1 MFGEVIQK
9 EFPLRHGPKIG
20 LFMVIEADQEGSNEI
35 ESSQVGKGIEGF
47 DLPDHTTHAE
57 QARYFSKHRES
68 IQIKAET
75 LMAKQLSDVE
85 KISRAAAK
93 IENAF
98 RARQIKFNLA
108 NPADVK
114 LDPAV
119 KVKVFGPVSVWI
131 FNGVPPT
138 DLLETLRIDRF
149 DHSLRFERKSFRQE
163 KPKRVPSCARQ
174 ALTIYEFF
182 NFMTK
187 SHWKIDHSM
196 WRTARISTK
205 LDKK

>member
-9 EFPLRHGPKIG
+9 EFPLGHAPKIG
-20 LFMVIEADQEGSNEI
+20 LFMIIEADQEGGSEI
-35 ESSQVGKGIEGF
+35 EFSQVGKRIESF

-57 QARYFSKHRES
+57 QACNFSKHWEL
-68 IQIKAET
+68 IQIEAET

-98 RARQIKFNLA
+98 RTRQIKFNLA
-108 NPADVK
+108 NPANVK
-114 LDPAV
+114 VDPAL

-131 FNGVPPT
+131 FNGVPPA

-149 DHSLRFERKSFRQE
+149 DHSLRLERKSFRQE
-163 KPKRVPSCARQ
+163 QPKRVPSCARQ
-174 ALTIYEFF
+174 ALAIYEFF
-182 NFMTK
+182 NFMAK
-187 SHWKIDHSM
+187 SHRKIDHSL

-205 LDKK
+205 LHKK